1 MTAQLVPVISVIIP
15 VFNGEKFL
23 AETLRAIMAQTYSP
37 MEIIVVNDGSTDSS
51 ANIARSFE
59 HVLLFNQE
67 NLGHGAARNS
77 GIGLASGEFLAFCD
91 ADDLWTPTKLQLQAQ
106 MLQNNPHLSF
116 VLGRME
122 PRLEPGTGLPPGLNR
137 EYYASHP
144 PAYIPSALLARK
156 QAFEA
161 VGLFDPKYKIGT
173 DSDWFFRARDAGLEW
188 AVLDEV
194 ILYRRIH
201 EHNISH
207 DISRTNKEL
216 LQLVRASLRRRKNN
230 LEE

>member
-1 MTAQLVPVISVIIP
+1 MTAQLNSMISVIVP

-23 AETLRAIMAQTYSP
+23 AETLHTIMAQTYSP
-37 MEIIVVNDGSTDSS
+37 MEIIVVNDGSSDRS
-51 ANIARSFE
+51 AEIARSFE

-77 GIGLASGEFLAFCD
+77 GISLASGEFLAFCD
-91 ADDLWTPTKLQLQAQ
+91 ADDLWTPTKLQLQVQ
-106 MLQNNPHLSF
+106 MLQNNRHLSF
-116 VLGRME
+116 VLGRMAI
-122 PRLEPGTGLPPGLNR
+122 RLEPGTGMPTGLNK

-156 QAFEA
+156 QAFET
-161 VGLFDPKYKIGT
+161 VGLFDPQYKIGT

-207 DISRTNKEL
+207 NISKTNKEL
-216 LQLVRASLRRRKNN
+216 LQLVWASLQRRKNN
-230 LEE
+230 